1 MSKNEFYNKLKSIG
15 VNINIFQQY
24 LIELLNFNDY
34 CKNNNIPYIIN
45 FQKRNYL
52 YYNLVITHLIIDG
65 NVNILNILIKD
76 NKNNYYIASIEEN
89 NYNLYD
95 TTIKIADNYSKTH
108 KKKINLGERVKDA
121 DVVLKY
127 IDYKYIRNIYYEN
140 DSNSIYYKQNK
151 FIMYIPFLETIKYK
165 CSCSQNNCYCKKAKY
180 KYIAPFNICKN
191 NNNYIINII
200 TIFKL
205 DRDMPNKYPINI

>member
-52 YYNLVITHLIIDG
+52 YYNLIITHLIIDG

-108 KKKINLGERVKDA
+108 KKKN
-121 DVVLKY
+121 
-127 IDYKYIRNIYYEN
+127 
-140 DSNSIYYKQNK
+140 
-151 FIMYIPFLETIKYK
+151 
-165 CSCSQNNCYCKKAKY
+165 
-180 KYIAPFNICKN
+180 
-191 NNNYIINII
+191 
-200 TIFKL
+200 
-205 DRDMPNKYPINI
+205 